1 MKVVSYLKTV
11 PAGNRNMQKPELLRQ
26 FVNGVN
32 AAGDIGIL
40 HDQNNLLDCDVGMI
54 QGWVYDKTT
63 TEHLRLRKTIIK
75 TQKLNK
81 KHSATAD
88 ANLFLYHDKTNP
100 HGYLR
105 YSFDGVFPRTGQYCD
120 SEIDPTRWLQ
130 ISKDTGI
137 NLQPY
142 KTTGGHIV
150 LMLQRNG
157 GWSMGG
163 LDVETWAIST
173 IANIR
178 RYTDRHIIIR
188 SHPGDRFAKTYL
200 KTLHNKLRGHH
211 SLSISRIGTPY
222 EKDMQNAWAV
232 VNHNSSAAVGP
243 IINGYHCFL
252 TDPKNSQCAEV
263 SNTDFKHIEKPLE
276 YDREKWLQRISMMH
290 WKFSELTN
298 GTCWRH
304 MRQFIS

>member
-11 PAGNRNMQKPELLRQ
+11 PAGNRNLQKPELLKQ

-40 HDQNNLLDCDVGMI
+40 HDQNNLIDCDVGMI

-75 TQKLNK
+75 TQKLTG

-105 YSFDGVFPRTGQYCD
+105 YSFNGVFPSTGEYCD
-120 SEIDPTRWLQ
+120 SEIDTTRWTQ
-130 ISKDTGI
+130 ISQDTGI
-137 NLQPY
+137 RLEPY
-142 KTTGGHIV
+142 KLTGGHIV

-163 LDVETWAIST
+163 LNVE
-173 IANIR
+173 NV
-178 RYTDRHIIIR
+178 
-188 SHPGDRFAKTYL
+188 
-200 KTLHNKLRGHH
+200 
-211 SLSISRIGTPY
+211 GT
-222 EKDMQNAWAV
+222 KD
-232 VNHNSSAAVGP
+232 
-243 IINGYHCFL
+243 YC
-252 TDPKNSQCAEV
+252 
-263 SNTDFKHIEKPLE
+263 
-276 YDREKWLQRISMMH
+276 
-290 WKFSELTN
+290 
-298 GTCWRH
+298 
-304 MRQFIS
+304 